1 MCRAYAMCAVEVI
14 VMSQTL
20 RAAIVFAMLEL
31 VVAPLY
37 AQQNEPEATPYELP
51 SGWVVKPTPGI
62 LGEPS
67 ILTKLAMS
75 TDTGISGEP
84 GEGIY
89 VETGNM
95 ISGDGWISAGPGYRR
110 TVLDGRGHLDMSA
123 AVSWN
128 YYTMAQ
134 VTFDLPRLAHNRLS
148 LGVQTRYQDA
158 LAVDYFGLGNDSP
171 KRDQTAYQFKNFDVL
186 ASGRVHANRWLTVEG
201 RVGWI
206 PHPDLSAA
214 AGRVTLPNTV
224 DRFTEATAPGIT
236 TQPAFVHA
244 DLSVL
249 ADSRDRPGP

>member
-75 TDTGISGEP
+75 TDTRI
-84 GEGIY
+84 
-89 VETGNM
+89 
-95 ISGDGWISAGPGYRR
+95 
-110 TVLDGRGHLDMSA
+110 
-123 AVSWN
+123 
-128 YYTMAQ
+128 
-134 VTFDLPRLAHNRLS
+134 S

-158 LAVDYFGLGNDSP
+158 LAVDYFGLGNDSQ

-206 PHPDLSAA
+206 PRPDLSAA
-214 AGRVTLPNTV
+214 AGRV
-224 DRFTEATAPGIT
+224 I
-236 TQPAFVHA
+236 
-244 DLSVL
+244 
-249 ADSRDRPGP
+249 